1 MGDLIVRDHCTS
13 STHPEASPKPQS
25 PRPHSSLAWRQA
37 WPQVGCRRG
46 SESMASMA
54 AARRQV
60 GKREETVFGN
70 ERRARSPASAASR
83 FCSEMKTSQAIAQEK
98 RPGCGHASVPARAC
112 RSPASCPPTQR
123 GLCAGVHRCVSV
135 SPASLRPVSSAG
147 TNSGAGRPAAARGRA
162 VPPPPEPRTAA
173 AVYTAPAPSAAAARR
188 PGLRVRRRRRSRSAM
203 VGFGGLYSVT
213 ALRKTTMRV
222 TVYTKHRLTL
232 QNP

>member
-1 MGDLIVRDHCTS
+1 
-13 STHPEASPKPQS
+13 
-25 PRPHSSLAWRQA
+25 
-37 WPQVGCRRG
+37 
-46 SESMASMA
+46 MASMA

-83 FCSEMKTSQAIAQEK
+83 FCSEMKTSMIAQEK

-147 TNSGAGRPAAARGRA
+147 TNNGAGRPAAARGRA

-203 VGFGGLYSVT
+203 VGFFCWALFGNSAAEINNVCDSV
-213 ALRKTTMRV
+213 
-222 TVYTKHRLTL
+222 Y
-232 QNP
+232 

>member
-1 MGDLIVRDHCTS
+1 MIDRDHCTS
-13 STHPEASPKPQS
+13 STHPESSPKPQS
-25 PRPHSSLAWRQA
+25 PRPHSSLALRQA

-83 FCSEMKTSQAIAQEK
+83 FCSEMKTSKAIAQEK

-123 GLCAGVHRCVSV
+123 GLCAGLHRCVSV
-135 SPASLRPVSSAG
+135 SPASLRPVSGAG
-147 TNSGAGRPAAARGRA
+147 TNNGAGRPWWCVVLLKRHSSIVRLPGRTCKH
-162 VPPPPEPRTAA
+162 VR
-173 AVYTAPAPSAAAARR
+173 APISHPTVSEGVLGHASSPTQQ
-188 PGLRVRRRRRSRSAM
+188 PGAHL
-203 VGFGGLYSVT
+203 
-213 ALRKTTMRV
+213 
-222 TVYTKHRLTL
+222 LTISMSKV
-232 QNP
+232 

>member
-1 MGDLIVRDHCTS
+1 MIDRDHCTS
-13 STHPEASPKPQS
+13 STHPESSPKPQS
-25 PRPHSSLAWRQA
+25 PRPHSSLARRQA

-83 FCSEMKTSQAIAQEK
+83 FCSEMKTSMIAQEK

-135 SPASLRPVSSAG
+135 SPASRRPVSSAG
-147 TNSGAGRPAAARGRA
+147 TNNSGARRPAAARGRA

-188 PGLRVRRRRRSRSAM
+188 PGLRVRRRFTTTL
-203 VGFGGLYSVT
+203 VGWW
-213 ALRKTTMRV
+213 AW
-222 TVYTKHRLTL
+222 YTLL
-232 QNP
+232 